1 MDHETPKPTIDL
13 QSPCLKRPD
22 LYKKKIATY
31 GGRDRARMYRTMKK
45 FRTKQLMLLGDKSME
60 DPDPFD
66 PTYVFYC
73 FTGVRE
79 D

>member
-1 MDHETPKPTIDL
+1 MDEETPKPTIDV
-13 QSPCLKRPD
+13 QSPHLKRLD
-22 LYKKKIATY
+22 VYRKKMAAY
-31 GGRDRARMYRTMKK
+31 GGRDRAKVYRTMKK
-45 FRTKQLMLLGDKSME
+45 FRTKQIILLGDKSIE

-66 PTYVFYC
+66 PSYVFYC